1 MESGAQVPE
10 ALGSPRM
17 GMAGEIHSLDR
28 SGGTAAP
35 RWSVIG
41 PATLEPGAWADKFGV
56 PSASGS
62 V

>member
-35 RWSVIG
+35 HRPQNLWPIG
-41 PATLEPGAWADKFGV
+41 TGVEHDLQTKFF
-56 PSASGS
+56 A
-62 V
+62 